1 MVPRLANP
9 EIRKLKA
16 AAQHLKPTFKIGKA
30 GLSSQFL
37 QSVDEGLKHHEL
49 LKVKFDEFKEQK
61 KELAPLLAERTSS
74 HLILQVGNVVVLY
87 RKRPASDPAVSSS
100 GKAAGA

>member
-1 MVPRLANP
+1 MLPRLANP
-9 EIRKLKA
+9 EIRRLKA
-16 AAQHLKPTFKIGKA
+16 AAQRLKPTFKIGKA
-30 GLSSQFL
+30 GLSLQFL
-37 QSVDEGLKHHEL
+37 QSVDEGLKHQEL

-87 RKRPASDPAVSSS
+87 RKKPEQEMPTPPAR
-100 GKAAGA
+100 

>member
-1 MVPRLANP
+1 
-9 EIRKLKA
+9 
-16 AAQHLKPTFKIGKA
+16 
-30 GLSSQFL
+30 
-37 QSVDEGLKHHEL
+37 VDEGLKHQEL

-87 RKRPASDPAVSSS
+87 RKKPEQEMPTPPAR
-100 GKAAGA
+100 